1 MYRCAPRCS
10 SPYSVSVRWIVV
22 LCVLV
27 CAPAEFLIQNPF
39 AKPTDPPGAP
49 FFEGYSQG
57 ETLHRGQ
64 EVQIACR
71 SRGGNPPAQ
80 LTWYRNGVA
89 ISSPQ
94 RTSGRLSENVYKF
107 TAAAEDNGANLVCE
121 AKNLLAT
128 TPLRAELNLTV
139 LCKFS

>member
-1 MYRCAPRCS
+1 
-10 SPYSVSVRWIVV
+10 
-22 LCVLV
+22 
-27 CAPAEFLIQNPF
+27 
-39 AKPTDPPGAP
+39 
-49 FFEGYSQG
+49 
-57 ETLHRGQ
+57 
-64 EVQIACR
+64 
-71 SRGGNPPAQ
+71 
-80 LTWYRNGVA
+80 VA

-139 LCKFS
+139 LCKFPWHIKAIKHIYLTEMPKKNRQRKKKYL